1 MKAKKLLE
9 KLGAKGIKKI
19 LESAHQEAVYFV
31 DEWNEHFKVHGFYT
45 DKCIVGV
52 HNPHSHYKLSE
63 LKQALGGEHGYKRD
77 LNKYS
82 DELSRYQN
90 LSRTGLSREEM
101 LVIDRIII
109 RLKNKI
115 NNLRS
120 MLNA

>member
-1 MKAKKLLE
+1 MANMDTSEAKK
-9 KLGAKGIKKI
+9 
-19 LESAHQEAVYFV
+19 
-31 DEWNEHFKVHGFYT
+31 N
-45 DKCIVGV
+45 
-52 HNPHSHYKLSE
+52 
-63 LKQALGGEHGYKRD
+63 

-109 RLKNKI
+109 RLRNKI